1 MSPTSYQT
9 APPRAS
15 FCTITSKRLNTSR
28 KSAVEIIDSSI
39 ATSEHIVDT
48 SSVPFSELVDDVSTP
63 IDVVSTP
70 KSRPS
75 FDSDLSRVETRSS
88 AEPTASDETAD
99 SSPTVFK

>member
-39 ATSEHIVDT
+39 ATSEPVVDT
-48 SSVPFSELVDDVSTP
+48 SSVAFSEVVDDA
-63 IDVVSTP
+63 STP
-70 KSRPS
+70 KSCPS
-75 FDSDLSRVETRSS
+75 FDSDVSRVETGST
-88 AEPTASDETAD
+88 AEPTASVETAD
-99 SSPTVFK
+99 SSPTDFK